1 MAGEAAEEAKEEGAD
16 WFMRAENFHQRWRC
30 ASGAGLVASQARL
43 QKVWRLLALITLFV
57 MGMSGAVRAA
67 EGPIRILAL
76 GDSLTAGYG
85 LENVAD
91 AFPAQLEKALKAK
104 GHSVT
109 ILQAGIS
116 GDTTSGGRSRLEW
129 SLGEKPDAVI
139 VELGGNDALRGVD
152 PKITAENMAA
162 IVKRVQ
168 EAGLPVLI
176 AGMLAPP
183 NLGRDYADR
192 FNGIYTKLAKETG
205 ALLYPFFLE
214 GAIGVPDLMQGDH
227 IHPNPKGV
235 QVIVKG
241 ILPVAEKLV
250 KLAEAKRAASPLKA
264 P

>member
-1 MAGEAAEEAKEEGAD
+1 MG
-16 WFMRAENFHQRWRC
+16 
-30 ASGAGLVASQARL
+30 ASGV
-43 QKVWRLLALITLFV
+43 
-57 MGMSGAVRAA
+57 VRAA
-67 EGPIRILAL
+67 EGPAPLRILAL

-104 GHSVT
+104 GHNVT
-109 ILQAGIS
+109 VLQAGIS

-139 VELGGNDALRGVD
+139 VELGGNDALRAVD
-152 PKITAENMAA
+152 PKVTAENMAA
-162 IVKRVQ
+162 IVKRIQ
-168 EAGLPVLI
+168 DAGLPVLI

-192 FNGIYTKLAKETG
+192 FNVIYTKLAKETG

-214 GAIGVPDLMQGDH
+214 GAITVPDFMQGDH

-235 QVIVKG
+235 KEIVKR
-241 ILPVAEKLV
+241 ILPLAESLV
-250 KLAEAKRAASPLKA
+250 KQAETQRKSA

>member
-1 MAGEAAEEAKEEGAD
+1 
-16 WFMRAENFHQRWRC
+16 
-30 ASGAGLVASQARL
+30 V
-43 QKVWRLLALITLFV
+43 ALITLFV
-57 MGMSGAVRAA
+57 MDARGVVHAA
-67 EGPIRILAL
+67 EGAAPIRILAL

-104 GHSVT
+104 GHNVT
-109 ILQAGIS
+109 VLQAGIS

-139 VELGGNDALRGVD
+139 VELGGNDALRAVD

-168 EAGLPVLI
+168 DAGLPVLI

-205 ALLYPFFLE
+205 ALLYPFFLQDV
-214 GAIGVPDLMQGDH
+214 ITVPDLMQGDH

-235 QVIVKG
+235 KEIVKR
-241 ILPVAEKLV
+241 ILPLAESLV
-250 KLAEAKRAASPLKA
+250 KLAEAKRAPASLKA

>member
-1 MAGEAAEEAKEEGAD
+1 MA
-16 WFMRAENFHQRWRC
+16 
-30 ASGAGLVASQARL
+30 
-43 QKVWRLLALITLFV
+43 
-57 MGMSGAVRAA
+57 RAA
-67 EGPIRILAL
+67 EGAGPIRILAL

-85 LENVAD
+85 LESMAD

-104 GHSVT
+104 GHNVT
-109 ILQAGIS
+109 ILQGGIS

-139 VELGGNDALRGVD
+139 VELGGNDALRAVD

-162 IVKRVQ
+162 IVKRIQ
-168 EAGLPVLI
+168 DAGLPVLI

-205 ALLYPFFLE
+205 ALLYPFFLQDVITV
-214 GAIGVPDLMQGDH
+214 ADLMQGDN
-227 IHPNPKGV
+227 IHPNPQGV
-235 QVIVKG
+235 KEIVKR
-241 ILPVAEKLV
+241 ILPLVESLV
-250 KLAEAKRAASPLKA
+250 KLAEAKRAPAPVKA

>member
-1 MAGEAAEEAKEEGAD
+1 MGVP
-16 WFMRAENFHQRWRC
+16 
-30 ASGAGLVASQARL
+30 GLS
-43 QKVWRLLALITLFV
+43 
-57 MGMSGAVRAA
+57 RAA
-67 EGPIRILAL
+67 DAPIKILAL

-85 LENVAD
+85 LENIAD

-104 GHSVT
+104 GHNVT
-109 ILQAGIS
+109 VLQGGIS

-139 VELGGNDALRGVD
+139 VELGGNDALRAVD
-152 PKITAENMAA
+152 PKVTAENMAF

-168 EAGLPVLI
+168 DAGLPVLI

-183 NLGRDYADR
+183 NLGRDYAER
-192 FNGIYTKLAKETG
+192 FNVIYTKLAKESG

-214 GAIGVPDLMQGDH
+214 GAITVPEMMQGDH
-227 IHPNPKGV
+227 IHPNAKGV

-250 KLAEAKRAASPLKA
+250 ALAQAKRKAAP
-264 P
+264 